1 MPTTVEFLRNEKN
14 PLLFAA
20 GQVIFHQ
27 GDAGDVMYGVVEGT
41 VELLRQGTVIATLG
55 PGEVFG
61 EMAILDRQPRSADAV
76 AKTDVKLA
84 PVDERRFLM
93 LVQNHPYF
101 ALTVMRIMAERLRR

>member
-14 PLLFAA
+14 PLLFTA

-27 GDAGDVMYGVVEGT
+27 GDAGDFMYGVVEGT

-61 EMAILDRQPRSADAV
+61 EMAILDRQPRSADAM

>member
-55 PGEVFG
+55 PGRCLV
-61 EMAILDRQPRSADAV
+61 RWRSSIASRA
-76 AKTDVKLA
+76 A
-84 PVDERRFLM
+84 P
-93 LVQNHPYF
+93 
-101 ALTVMRIMAERLRR
+101 MRWPKPT

>member
-14 PLLFAA
+14 PVTFAA
-20 GQVIFHQ
+20 GQSIFQQ
-27 GDAGDVMYGVVEGT
+27 GDAGDFMYGIVEGT
-41 VELLRQGTVIATLG
+41 VEVLRQGTVIDTLG
-55 PGEVFG
+55 AGEIFG